1 MSDPLPI
8 DTVLPELRAALARA
22 GRAVLVAPPGAGK
35 TTRVPLALLDQVAGR
50 IVMLEPRRLAAR
62 AAAERLASTLGEPV
76 GRSIGYRIRGESVP
90 GRRIEVVTEGILTRM
105 IQSDPALE
113 GIGCVI
119 FDEFHERSLN
129 ADLGLALVWEA
140 KGALRDDLS
149 VLVMSAT
156 LEAGPV
162 AALLDDAP
170 VVVSEGRAFPVE
182 TRWLDRPLPAGLRL
196 EAEAARL
203 IRQAEAETQADGGTI
218 LAFLPG
224 EGEIR
229 RVSGMLG
236 GSGCEVLPLY
246 GALPPA
252 AQRAALA
259 APTTGPGAQ
268 RRIVLATA
276 IAETSLTIPGV
287 RVVVD
292 AGRARRARFDP
303 GSGMS
308 RLVTERVSRAE
319 AEQRRGRA
327 GRVAPG
333 ICYRMWARA
342 EEGGF
347 PAFAPP
353 EIMVAD
359 LAGLALELASWGAE
373 PADLAF
379 LTPPPEGALAEARAL
394 LRDLA
399 ALDGAGRITAHG
411 RALAALPL
419 HPRLAHMLA
428 LAGPAAADLAALLSG
443 RDPLRG
449 AGTDLAPRL
458 AVIRDP
464 RAQVAGELNRGALEE
479 VRAEARRLRRLVAS
493 RPTFTR
499 SAGGDAVPPAP
510 PGGYFG
516 NEEGMTAGEMASLAY
531 PDRIGLRRKGE
542 EPRYVLSG
550 GKGAVLP
557 AEEALARARLIVALD
572 LDGDGREARVRLAA
586 ALDEAGIRALHGARI
601 EQTRFVRWSRR
612 EGRVEARVQERLGA
626 LVLSDRPWDGAG
638 PEEIARAAL
647 EGLRAEGLRWTPA
660 AARLRARIALLPE
673 LGPVDDAA
681 LLAEDDWLLP
691 WLGKVRS
698 ASDLRSLDLAEP
710 LKARIG
716 WEGQQRLD
724 REAPAHFVTPLGRRV
739 PIDYDGEAPG
749 IELRLQELFGVTR
762 HPVVAGRPL
771 RLSLL
776 SPGGKPVQVTMD
788 LPGFWASSYADVR
801 KDMRGRYPRHPW
813 PEDPTAA
820 DPTLRAKPR
829 GT

>member
-1 MSDPLPI
+1 MSEPLPI
-8 DTVLPELRAALARA
+8 DAVLPELRAALARA

-35 TTRVPLALLDQVAGR
+35 TTRVPLALLDQVPGR

-62 AAAERLASTLGEPV
+62 AAAERLAETLNEPV
-76 GRSIGYRIRGESVP
+76 GARVGYRIRGESVP

-140 KGALRDDLS
+140 RGALRGDLS

-156 LEAGPV
+156 LDAGPV
-162 AALLDDAP
+162 AALLEAAP

-182 TRWLDRPLPAGLRL
+182 TRWLDRPLPAGARL
-196 EAEAARL
+196 EVEAARL
-203 IRQAEAETQADGGTI
+203 IRQAEAETQAEGGTI

-229 RVSGMLG
+229 RVAGMLADG
-236 GSGCEVLPLY
+236 TCEVLPLY

-259 APTTGPGAQ
+259 PATTGPGDQ

-373 PADLAF
+373 PSELAL

-394 LRDLA
+394 LRDLG

-428 LAGPAAADLAALLSG
+428 LAGPEAADLAALLAG

-449 AGTDLAPRL
+449 AGVDLAPRL

-464 RAQVAGELNRGALEE
+464 KARVVGEVNRGALEE
-479 VRAEARRLRRLVAS
+479 IRAEARRLRRLVAS
-493 RPTFTR
+493 RPA
-499 SAGGDAVPPAP
+499 SLKNAGGDAVPPGP
-510 PGGYFG
+510 PSGYLG
-516 NEEGMTAGEMASLAY
+516 TEDGMTPGEMASLAY

-586 ALDEAGIRALHGARI
+586 ALDEAAVRALHGARI
-601 EQTRFVRWSRR
+601 LEARFVRWSRR
-612 EGRVEARVQERLGA
+612 DGRVEARMQERLGA
-626 LVLSDRPWDGAG
+626 LVLSDRAWDGAG
-638 PEEIARAAL
+638 AEEIARAAL
-647 EGLRAEGLRWTPA
+647 DGLRAEGLRWTPA

-681 LLAEDDWLLP
+681 LLADGEWLLP
-691 WLGKVRS
+691 WLGKVRTV
-698 ASDLRSLDLAEP
+698 SDLRALDLAEP

-716 WEGQQRLD
+716 WDGQQRLD